1 MSWLDEPA
9 TISRI
14 KNLMNDFHVP
24 GLAVAIVDG
33 SEIRSRAFGNAFLD
47 PQAPCTPDTVF
58 DIASCSKALTSLAV
72 ALLVENEHEFST
84 KVQWDSLM
92 SSLLPDDFVLSTAE
106 ATNVVTVEDV
116 LSHRTGLPSHDLS
129 ILSIGSKHPDTVR
142 SINRNLRHL
151 ALSKEPRTTY
161 QYSNMMYTVATHLI
175 ETLSQQSFSD
185 FLHER
190 ILRPLGYTPGQGA
203 GSIQSSVIDYAKF
216 IRAMMNRIDPIT
228 RSIYK
233 SVTAPRVSRTPGKTL
248 EHIRRDGSPETS
260 YALGWDVNY
269 HHGVEI
275 IAHDGIIAGYGS
287 RMFILPSQNVGAVIL
302 GNSEGAFHL
311 SAIVQ
316 NSILD
321 QVLETPL
328 DQREGFTNTRV
339 KRFKAQEARR
349 EKDFKRNFERREQ
362 AKGTLQVD
370 MEAYQG
376 SFWNIGYR
384 TLIVREMDGC
394 LCVDGRDHNISFIV
408 LLEHVADNT
417 IFRSYLVENI
427 RDESDEE
434 VLPVRFKF
442 DTEGKVIAVGLGLEK
457 ALGSDHLIW
466 FSREEGRE

>member
-1 MSWLDEPA
+1 MTS
-9 TISRI
+9 T
-14 KNLMNDFHVP
+14 FT
-24 GLAVAIVDG
+24 G
-33 SEIRSRAFGNAFLD
+33 SA
-47 PQAPCTPDTVF
+47 QVW
-58 DIASCSKALTSLAV
+58 ASGQGDR
-72 ALLVENEHEFST
+72 FST
-84 KVQWDSLM
+84 
-92 SSLLPDDFVLSTAE
+92 PYFF
-106 ATNVVTVEDV
+106 
-116 LSHRTGLPSHDLS
+116 HD
-129 ILSIGSKHPDTVR
+129 GEYHHTCHQDT
-142 SINRNLRHL
+142 
-151 ALSKEPRTTY
+151 P
-161 QYSNMMYTVATHLI
+161 Q
-175 ETLSQQSFSD
+175 
-185 FLHER
+185 
-190 ILRPLGYTPGQGA
+190 GQGA
-203 GSIQSSVIDYAKF
+203 GSIQSSVNDYAKF

-228 RSIYK
+228 RSIYE

-248 EHIRRDGSPETS
+248 EDIRRDGSPKTS
-260 YALGWDVNY
+260 YALGWDVKY

-311 SAIVQ
+311 SAIIQ

-328 DQREGFTNTRV
+328 DQREGFANTRV

-349 EKDFKRNFERREQ
+349 EKNFKRNFERREQ

-417 IFRSYLVENI
+417 IFRGYLVEI
-427 RDESDEE
+427 IGDESDEE